1 MKHWPKEF
9 DVYDIKL
16 TCSSTLYNFHQE
28 LKSIKLSGLVFS
40 LALKLMKE
48 KIIRQSDKLITSSTI
63 GGVFCFFLSEFI
75 DPTRS
80 PILSYAYQD
89 VADRLWK
96 QL

>member
-40 LALKLMKE
+40 LAFKLMKE

-63 GGVFCFFLSEFI
+63 GGGFFFFLSEFI

-80 PILSYAYQD
+80 PILS
-89 VADRLWK
+89 
-96 QL
+96 